1 MSNPGDVDLIGAL
14 HRAALAYGRHFID
27 TNKTEEAVRGV
38 LHSHMDAVVAR
49 LQQSSN
55 GRLTAGAPS
64 LPPSSA
70 PPRTDSGTTGTRQN
84 VSFDERLC
92 RVRS

>member
-1 MSNPGDVDLIGAL
+1 MSNPDDVDLIGAL

-55 GRLTAGAPS
+55 GRLTAEPAIPPADRASSAAGSS
-64 LPPSSA
+64 LP
-70 PPRTDSGTTGTRQN
+70 
-84 VSFDERLC
+84 
-92 RVRS
+92 